1 MKLKIDLTDCQE
13 LTASVEVT
21 TYDLASHFGG
31 LAAILGKTIN
41 DTSPEEDKAQRDAIN
56 HALAKCLVACLQ
68 TLEAI
73 PDDLIASTL
82 PAIVNTVTQRLHT
95 QTERWRTVAIHN
107 LTATDQ
113 AITEG
118 GAL

>member
-21 TYDLASHFGG
+21 TYDLTSHFE
-31 LAAILGKTIN
+31 LLARRLRETIDEANPAAREKFEKAAIT
-41 DTSPEEDKAQRDAIN
+41 
-56 HALAKCLVACLQ
+56 HALAKCLGACLQ

-73 PDDLIASTL
+73 PDDLIASTP
-82 PAIVNTVTQRLHT
+82 PAIVKTVNERLHT

-107 LTATDQ
+107 LTL
-113 AITEG
+113 TEPTNPTE
-118 GAL
+118 